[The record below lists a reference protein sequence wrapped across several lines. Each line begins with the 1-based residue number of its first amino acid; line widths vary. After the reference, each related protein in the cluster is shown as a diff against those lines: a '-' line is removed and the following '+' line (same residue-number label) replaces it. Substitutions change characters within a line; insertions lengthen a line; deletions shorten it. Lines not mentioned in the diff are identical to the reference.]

1 MTHQEIEEVFKTQDS
16 KLKGYLYNNFNRISR
31 EEREDILQETY
42 ITLLSNP
49 HRFDTERDTFPL
61 MCQMVK
67 MRALGRIRHFKM
79 ADTKHESIYIKYT
92 EPQTEISDPAYI
104 LRIEDELTNRQAEIF
119 HLFIQGYS
127 YSEIMDMCNIARQT
141 VNTTLARARE
151 ILRSI
156 FSSHTHRDHPIHQYQ
171 SQ

>member
-1 MTHQEIEEVFKTQDS
+1 MTHQEIEEVFKTQHS
-16 KLKGYLYNNFNRISR
+16 KLKGYLYNNFNRIPK

-49 HRFDTERDTFPL
+49 HRWDSERDTFPL

-67 MRALGRIRHFKM
+67 MRALGRITHNKM
-79 ADTKHESIYIKYT
+79 ANTKYESIYIKYT
-92 EPQTEISDPAYI
+92 QPQTEISDPASI

-119 HLFIQGYS
+119 HLFVQGYS

-141 VNTTLARARE
+141 VNTTLARVRE

-156 FSSHTHRDHPIHQYQ
+156 FSLHMRPNHPTHQYQ
-171 SQ
+171 NQ